1 MDIDTYDYK
10 QVDLKQYLQAVNVGI
25 FNDVFQPTFADDY
38 KVIFGNTIPQTLDIV
53 ISLCYGDKPVTTKVS
68 EMSADDFK
76 QAVQG
81 IIALNVDG
89 WKRAAKTMVTD
100 YDVVKPVIR
109 ETTRT
114 ETGDENET
122 NNDVTTG
129 SQKAFNDTEFS
140 DDTKDTANN
149 TRERKSNNTVT
160 ETVTGT
166 GSRNISDTVEK
177 EMQIRLD
184 NWRKNI
190 IFAIVREIT
199 KDIY

>member
-1 MDIDTYDYK
+1 MDIDTYDYE

-25 FNDVFQPTFADDY
+25 FHDVFQPTFADDY
-38 KVIFGNTIPQTLDIV
+38 KVIFGNTIPQTLDV
-53 ISLCYGDKPVTTKVS
+53 VVSLCYGDKPVTTKVL
-68 EMSADDFK
+68 EMSTDDFK

-89 WKRAAKTMVTD
+89 WKRAAKTMVAD
-100 YDVVKPVIR
+100 YDAVKPVIR
-109 ETTRT
+109 ETTRK

-177 EMQIRLD
+177 ELQIRLD
-184 NWRKNI
+184 NWRKSI

>member
-1 MDIDTYDYK
+1 MDIDTYDYEH
-10 QVDLKQYLQAVNVGI
+10 VDLKQYLQTVNVGI

-38 KVIFGNTIPQTLDIV
+38 KVIFGDTIPQTLDV
-53 ISLCYGDKPVTTKVS
+53 VVSLRYGDKPVTAKVS
-68 EMSADDFK
+68 EMSTDDFK

-129 SQKAFNDTEFS
+129 SQKAFDDTEFS

-149 TRERKSNNTVT
+149 TRERKSNNTVA

-166 GSRNISDTVEK
+166 GSRNISAAVEK
-177 EMQIRLD
+177 ELQIRLD
-184 NWRKNI
+184 NWRESI

-199 KDIY
+199 KGIY